1 MKYWILA
8 VSFLIFVVPVVGFA
22 ESQERKGQ
30 RLFAGCLKK
39 VDDKKT
45 LKTGQFVCK
54 GKRDPAPFGGNGRA
68 CGDCHMPGDNFGISV
83 DRIAGLKR
91 DHPFFFRGLDEDQ
104 KLLRDHGLVH
114 VNVPGK
120 IDEFRHLREQLDN
133 YFSESIT
140 DSELLNTKLNDIIMA
155 QGYQDLTG
163 QVLYKITDLL
173 QEVEENLIGLLKVF
187 GQHQDDVVVERID
200 NCTEADGPVVPLSKL
215 HDVVAGQDEVDDLL
229 SSLGF

>member
-8 VSFLIFVVPVVGFA
+8 VSFLILAVPVVGSA

-68 CGDCHMPGDNFGISV
+68 CGDCHMPGDNFGISI

-91 DHPFFFRGLDEDQ
+91 NHPFFFKGLDEDQ
-104 KLLRDHGLVH
+104 KLLREHGLVH
-114 VNVPGK
+114 VIVPGK
-120 IDEFRHLREQLDN
+120 IDEFRQ
-133 YFSESIT
+133 T
-140 DSELLNTKLNDIIMA
+140 PKL
-155 QGYQDLTG
+155 TH
-163 QVLYKITDLL
+163 L
-173 QEVEENLIGLLKVF
+173 QEQCDKKGNCDSPGLLGDRVTNLCAFSIQAISNHMSKTVKREAGKDF
-187 GQHQDDVVVERID
+187 RVPTEKECKWLVEYMVSD
-200 NCTEADGPVVPLSKL
+200 LVAD
-215 HDVVAGQDEVDDLL
+215 QDERN
-229 SSLGF
+229 SKR